1 MKQRDKRTGKQTEG
15 DENITEKNLAYG
27 VVESSISEERNEES
41 HDKNVSI
48 IYELVN

>member
-1 MKQRDKRTGKQTEG
+1 MKQRDKRTRKQTEG

-27 VVESSISEERNEES
+27 VAEERNEES
-41 HDKNVSI
+41 HDKNDSI